1 MSTQTEE
8 KKNELAKQQPSH
20 SERFTMAVQRE
31 MPKMGEEVVQ
41 LTHRQKKLIQN
52 YFIKIDGMLKES
64 EVKRLSKAEQYRDA
78 LEYAWSNV
86 NMNKLAQDVVAY
98 SSIGLDP
105 LQSNHIHP
113 IPYKNSKTNQFDITF
128 IEGYNGLE
136 LKAKKYGFEA
146 PDSVIFEL
154 KYSTDHFKSLKKN
167 LNRTIESYEFEITND
182 FDRGELEGG
191 FYYMIYNEH
200 PEKNKLVVM
209 NRHQIEK
216 RRPEYAAAE
225 FWGGEKDNW
234 EWDSSKNKNVK
245 KGKKQVEGWEEE
257 MFLKTLK
264 RHCWNSIP
272 IDSQRIDDFI
282 MKVIENETQGVERKV
297 KEYINE
303 NSNKKEIGFE
313 DTEYEEVNEAGQDQS
328 AADEEAERQ
337 RAYDE
342 AMNEEQEKET
352 AGKQQ
357 SMAGPNF

>member
-1 MSTQTEE
+1 MNTKTEE
-8 KKNELAKQQPSH
+8 KKKNELAKQQPSH

-31 MPKMGEEVVQ
+31 MPKMGEENVQ
-41 LTHRQKKLIQN
+41 LTNRQKKLIQN
-52 YFIKIDGMLKES
+52 YFIKIDGVLKDS
-64 EVKRLSKAEQYRDA
+64 EVKRLAKSENYRDP
-78 LEYAWSNV
+78 LEYSWANI

-105 LQSNHIHP
+105 LQNNHIHP

-136 LKAKKYGFEA
+136 LKAKKYGFDA
-146 PDSVIFEL
+146 PDTVIFEL

-167 LNRTIESYEFEITND
+167 LNNKVESYEFEITND

-191 FYYMIYNEH
+191 FYYMIYNDN

-234 EWDSSKNKNVK
+234 EYDQAKGKNVK

-272 IDSQRIDDFI
+272 IDSQKIDDFI
-282 MKVIENETQGVERKV
+282 MKVIENETQGVERLV
-297 KEYINE
+297 KDQITE
-303 NSNKKEIGFE
+303 SANKKEIDF
-313 DTEYEEVNEAGQDQS
+313 DDVDYEEVKEASQERSSENDD
-328 AADEEAERQ
+328 AEMERLHEEAI
-337 RAYDE
+337 A
-342 AMNEEQEKET
+342 EEENKKAKAE
-352 AGKQQ
+352 
-357 SMAGPNF
+357 PDF